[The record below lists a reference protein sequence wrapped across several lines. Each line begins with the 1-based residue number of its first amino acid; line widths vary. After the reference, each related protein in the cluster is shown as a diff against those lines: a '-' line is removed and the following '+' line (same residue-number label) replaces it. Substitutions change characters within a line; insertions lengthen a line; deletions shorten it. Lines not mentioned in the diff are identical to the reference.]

1 PDAVETSYTWT
12 FSEPDQV
19 PGTMTGAWISD
30 DHRRFW
36 VFDHNNYSGFHAG
49 VNGPINVQ
57 DGCFVFGDPEA
68 SSSYYTRRGGS
79 TGCMTST
86 GSATGGRGNRY
97 FEYYEPGFA
106 GIIFAAS
113 GGEPEG
119 FFGMFP
125 GAVSARD
132 GRPPSPN
139 MFEVLPGTPETL
151 SVQRIVN
158 GEPYLDPAVFR
169 RAEIKLD

>member
-1 PDAVETSYTWT
+1 VPTSSTWT
-12 FSEPDQV
+12 FTEPDQL
-19 PGTMTGAWISD
+19 PGTMTGAWVSE

-36 VFDHNNYSGFHAG
+36 VFDHDNYSGMHAG

-57 DGCFVFGDPEA
+57 DGCFVFGDPMA

-86 GSATGGRGNRY
+86 GQSTGGRGQRF
-97 FEYYEPGFA
+97 FEYYETGFA
-106 GIIFAAS
+106 GIIFTAS
-113 GGEPEG
+113 GGEPPG

-125 GAVSARD
+125 GAVSAAD

-139 MFEVLPGTPETL
+139 MFTIIPGTPETL
-151 SVQRIVN
+151 SAQRMVN
-158 GEPYLDPAVFR
+158 GEPYLDPAVFK